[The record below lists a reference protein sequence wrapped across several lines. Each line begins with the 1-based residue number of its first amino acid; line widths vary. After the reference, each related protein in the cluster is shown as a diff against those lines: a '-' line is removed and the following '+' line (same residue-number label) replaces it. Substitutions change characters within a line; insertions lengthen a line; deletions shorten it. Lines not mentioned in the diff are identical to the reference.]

1 MAASCNITLPGCKLF
16 HKWEIIVHNSAML
29 QVLALGIEVWKHLLG
44 YKKDNTFVYVF
55 FTATFSNTTSPR
67 GLPSSNHNCSST
79 IFTFTWPRLG
89 QGNLAPRT
97 IYTVPCLWM
106 DLVILIFF
114 CAYALCLHCEDSG
127 KEREREGKKTS
138 LTEAQSI
145 ISQVFDWSD
154 CKRSRQ
160 FPRALDWDELELV
173 RNKTQF
179 SRSEETAVLN
189 KTRQRMQKKR
199 LPALDKVESWLLF
212 FLLPPFPCRTQ
223 PII

>member
-1 MAASCNITLPGCKLF
+1 MCGSVYRHPARAQTCAQMRDYCRQCECYRFWVWVLRSGNIC
-16 HKWEIIVHNSAML
+16 WAI
-29 QVLALGIEVWKHLLG
+29 
-44 YKKDNTFVYVF
+44 KKDNTFVYVF
-55 FTATFSNTTSPR
+55 FTAAFSNTTSPC

-79 IFTFTWPRLG
+79 ISTFTWPRLG

-114 CAYALCLHCEDSG
+114 FCAYALCLHCEDSW
-127 KEREREGKKTS
+127 KKREREREGGKKTS

-154 CKRSRQ
+154 CKRSRR

-199 LPALDKVESWLLF
+199 LP
-212 FLLPPFPCRTQ
+212 CRR
-223 PII
+223 

>member
-1 MAASCNITLPGCKLF
+1 MQDGGWLRVIQHKLTSTNCTALKCSCMAASCNITLPGCKLF

-29 QVLALGIEVWKHLLG
+29 QVLGLGIEVWKHLLG

-127 KEREREGKKTS
+127 KEREREGKKNK
-138 LTEAQSI
+138 
-145 ISQVFDWSD
+145 FD
-154 CKRSRQ
+154 RS
-160 FPRALDWDELELV
+160 PV
-173 RNKTQF
+173 NY
-179 SRSEETAVLN
+179 
-189 KTRQRMQKKR
+189 
-199 LPALDKVESWLLF
+199 LPGVWLKWL
-212 FLLPPFPCRTQ
+212 
-223 PII
+223 